1 MAKNPSTGQKPT
13 VLVVDD
19 EDDILDLLQGST
31 FGFTLPTVE
40 QAS

>member
-13 VLVVDD
+13 VLVVND
-19 EDDILDLLQGST
+19 EGDILDLLQGPT

>member
-13 VLVVDD
+13 VLVVND

-31 FGFTLPTVE
+31 FTLPTVE